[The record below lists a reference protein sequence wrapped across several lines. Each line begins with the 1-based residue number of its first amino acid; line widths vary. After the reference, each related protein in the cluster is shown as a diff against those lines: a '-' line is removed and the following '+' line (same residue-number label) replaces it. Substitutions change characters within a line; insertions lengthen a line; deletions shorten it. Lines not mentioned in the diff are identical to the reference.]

1 MPKGPPRVSLDRAL
15 ARLKRLEGRLPEDVR
30 GEFEKASAQLRAAID
45 AARAEQQAMADRVS
59 AHEAMIEELQR
70 RVDEVGQA
78 NANQARLL
86 GALTQAEAGGPVVSP
101 IIQPTGRPLPTIEPS
116 VSPSPRPSPTAA
128 PSATPL
134 AIASAF
140 QQAFSA
146 MQTGVGEPG
155 PTIRSMDVQVKGLV
169 QVANDGSATTLTFPT
184 PDNPLS
190 GDVLSTVS
198 MSLGAVPGLTPSPAP
213 SPPPG

>member
-1 MPKGPPRVSLDRAL
+1 MPKGPRRVSVDRAL
-15 ARLKRLEGRLPEDVR
+15 ARLERLQGRLPDDVR
-30 GEFEKASAQLRAAID
+30 GELEKATVQLRAAID
-45 AARAEQQAMADRVS
+45 AARSEQQAMADQVS
-59 AHEAMIEELQR
+59 AHEATIDELRQ

-86 GALTQAEAGGPVVSP
+86 SALTQMEAGSPAVSP
-101 IIQPTGRPLPTIEPS
+101 IIQPIGHPGPTPIATVAP
-116 VSPSPRPSPTAA
+116 SPSPSPTPP
-128 PSATPL
+128 PSATPI

-146 MQTGVGEPG
+146 LQSGVDQPG

-169 QVANDGSATTLTFPT
+169 QVASDGSETTLTFPT
-184 PDNPLS
+184 PENPLS

-198 MSLGAVPGLTPSPAP
+198 MSLGAVPGLTPSK
-213 SPPPG
+213 PPG